1 MKNGWIRKY
10 LERTADKMNE
20 RSEKGESTV
29 TTIFW
34 NLIAEKIEL
43 SFTEKVEEQ
52 VKWDDG
58 WF

>member
-1 MKNGWIRKY
+1 MVGLRKY
-10 LERTADKMNE
+10 LERIADKMNE

-34 NLIAEKIEL
+34 NLTAEKIEL
-43 SFTEKVEEQ
+43 SFTEKFEEQ

>member
-1 MKNGWIRKY
+1 MVGLRKY

-20 RSEKGESTV
+20 ISEKGESTM
-29 TTIFW
+29 TTRFW